1 MVMAAPPPDET
12 VRLLFEA
19 RRAGDTRRVDAL
31 LHPDARHAF
40 SPGSRL
46 EVHAHRIERDGDA
59 VVVHGRV
66 REVTDGAI
74 TDSPA
79 AWRFEVRDGI
89 VQTVTPLLPSNA

>member
-1 MVMAAPPPDET
+1 MAAPRPDET

-19 RRAGDTRRVDAL
+19 RRAGDRRRVDAL

-40 SPGSRL
+40 SPASRL
-46 EVHAHRIERDGDA
+46 EVHANRIEPDGDD
-59 VVVHGRV
+59 VVAYGRV

-74 TDSPA
+74 SDSPA

-89 VQTVTPLLPSNA
+89 VRSVTPVVPSTP